1 MLTNELAKGNEYCNW
16 EADDITCY
24 TNLFDVHRV
33 IAFPVR
39 GLIAVAHV
47 RDVAKAATLLVT
59 K

>member
-1 MLTNELAKGNEYCNW
+1 MLTNELAKDNESRNW
-16 EADDITCY
+16 KPDDITCH

-47 RDVAKAATLLVT
+47 RDVAEAATLLVT
-59 K
+59 E